1 MEVIGRGLPLAPL
14 RLPSLHI
21 RRAGARD
28 SLRCWLAPLESVFG
42 IMSKLSLALYN
53 PQQAKPLLT
62 ELWQWVKAQTLA
74 GHKVQIS
81 AKTETRSLAQN
92 RRLWAML
99 GEISQ
104 QVVWHGRKL
113 SADDWKHVLSAS
125 LKKQDAVPGIDGG
138 FVVLGLSTSKMTVAE
153 MNDLQ
158 TLMEAFGA
166 QQGVKFSAVQAQ

>member
-1 MEVIGRGLPLAPL
+1 LEGVELEGV
-14 RLPSLHI
+14 
-21 RRAGARD
+21 AG
-28 SLRCWLAPLESVFG
+28 
-42 IMSKLSLALYN
+42 MSNSNITLALYS
-53 PQQAKPLLT
+53 PTQAHPLLSD
-62 ELWQWVKAQTLA
+62 LWQWVKAQTMA
-74 GHKVQIS
+74 GNRVQIS

-113 SADDWKHVLSAS
+113 SAEDWKHVLSAS

-153 MNDLQ
+153 MSELQ

-166 QQGVKFSAVQAQ
+166 QQGVKFSAQIDPEPARF